1 MVSVFECTS
10 KTFINP
16 LSTSAS
22 ATNFT
27 RYFFFSKMLFLES
40 CTPLW
45 TATLS
50 HEKNSSKKNCL
61 FQHILKCT
69 LHSIF
74 HATSCTSKELI
85 FRDVHFHNS
94 GKPYQFT
101 EKHLHFQQEF
111 SIWNIISYFSN
122 IFGNWE
128 SVIIDEKSLGK
139 FTGEIFNVHYYFA
152 PKPN

>member
-1 MVSVFECTS
+1 MSVHLKLLYIPYLPVLLQLISPDIFS
-10 KTFINP
+10 
-16 LSTSAS
+16 SA
-22 ATNFT
+22 
-27 RYFFFSKMLFLES
+27 RCFSWS
-40 CTPLW
+40 RGTPLW

-50 HEKNSSKKNCL
+50 QEKNSSKKNCL
-61 FQHILKCT
+61 FQHILKGT
-69 LHSIF
+69 LHSVF